1 MTVKEI
7 SNLCD
12 IAEVMRVCEVTKC
25 VDYLGNKLADSLDL
39 DYDIE
44 DTSFE
49 SNKNKDVFRL
59 AANYDGEIIALYI
72 DGKTV
77 FSNSTEIV
85 IEEKTTQNLDV
96 SYINFCSYTD
106 LFCNQRYIDYVALI
120 CVKIRKYGD
129 EEKALNEFYEYTQ
142 NVVSR
147 FNGTIKFVIRLS
159 DSAKDTYIETHLDKS
174 WKKESIKIGSRE
186 DIVFTKVFVS

>member
-12 IAEVMRVCEVTKC
+12 ITEVMRVDRVTRC

-39 DYDIE
+39 DYGIE

-59 AANYDGEIIALYI
+59 VANYDGEIIALYI
-72 DGKTV
+72 DGETV
-77 FSNSTEIV
+77 FSNSTEII

-106 LFCNQRYIDYVALI
+106 LFCNQRYIDYVALV

-147 FNGTIKFVIRLS
+147 FKGTVKFVIRLS
-159 DSAKDTYIETHLDKS
+159 NSAKDKYIETHLDKS
-174 WKKESIKIGSRE
+174 WKKEFVKIGSRE

>member
-12 IAEVMRVCEVTKC
+12 ITEVMRVDRVTRC
-25 VDYLGNKLADSLDL
+25 VDFLGNKLADSLDL
-39 DYDIE
+39 DYGIE

-72 DGKTV
+72 DGETV
-77 FSNSTEIV
+77 FSNSTEII

-129 EEKALNEFYEYTQ
+129 EEKALNELYEYTL
-142 NVVSR
+142 NIVSR
-147 FNGTIKFVIRLS
+147 FNGTVKFVIRLS
-159 DSAKDTYIETHLDKS
+159 NSAKDKYIETHLDKS
-174 WKKESIKIGSRE
+174 WKKEFVKIGSRE

>member
-12 IAEVMRVCEVTKC
+12 ITEVMRVDRVTRC

-39 DYDIE
+39 DYSIE

>member
-12 IAEVMRVCEVTKC
+12 ITEVMRVDRVTRC

-77 FSNSTEIV
+77 FSNSTEII
-85 IEEKTTQNLDV
+85 IEEKSTQNLDV

-129 EEKALNEFYEYTQ
+129 EEKALNELYEYTL
-142 NVVSR
+142 NLVSR
-147 FNGTIKFVIRLS
+147 FNGTVKFVIRLS
-159 DSAKDTYIETHLDKS
+159 NSAKDKYIETHLDKS
-174 WKKESIKIGSRE
+174 WKKEFVKIGSRE
-186 DIVFTKVFVS
+186 NIVFTKVFVS

>member
-12 IAEVMRVCEVTKC
+12 ITEVMRVDRVTRC

-39 DYDIE
+39 DYGIE

-85 IEEKTTQNLDV
+85 IEEKSTQNLDV
-96 SYINFCSYTD
+96 SYINFCSYTN

-129 EEKALNEFYEYTQ
+129 EEKALNELYEYTL
-142 NVVSR
+142 NLVSR
-147 FNGTIKFVIRLS
+147 FNGTVKFVIRLS
-159 DSAKDTYIETHLDKS
+159 NSAKDKYIETHLDKS
-174 WKKESIKIGSRE
+174 WKKEFVKIGSRE

>member
-12 IAEVMRVCEVTKC
+12 ITEVMRVDRVTRC
-25 VDYLGNKLADSLDL
+25 VDFLGNKLADSLDL
-39 DYDIE
+39 DYGIE

-77 FSNSTEIV
+77 FSNSTEII
-85 IEEKTTQNLDV
+85 IEEKSTQNLDV

-129 EEKALNEFYEYTQ
+129 EEKALNELYEYTL
-142 NVVSR
+142 NLVSR
-147 FNGTIKFVIRLS
+147 FNGTVKFVIRLS
-159 DSAKDTYIETHLDKS
+159 NSAKDKYIETHLDKS
-174 WKKESIKIGSRE
+174 WKKEFVKIGSRE

>member
-1 MTVKEI
+1 MTVKEM

-12 IAEVMRVCEVTKC
+12 ITEVMRVDRVTRC

-77 FSNSTEIV
+77 FSNSTEII
-85 IEEKTTQNLDV
+85 IEEKSTQNLDV

-106 LFCNQRYIDYVALI
+106 LFCTQRYIDYVALI

-129 EEKALNEFYEYTQ
+129 EEKALNELYEYTL
-142 NVVSR
+142 NLVSR
-147 FNGTIKFVIRLS
+147 FNGTVKFVIRLS
-159 DSAKDTYIETHLDKS
+159 NSAKDKYIETHLDKS
-174 WKKESIKIGSRE
+174 WKKEFVKIGSRE

>member
-12 IAEVMRVCEVTKC
+12 ITEVMRVDRVTRC
-25 VDYLGNKLADSLDL
+25 VDFLGNKLADSLDL
-39 DYDIE
+39 DYGIE

-72 DGKTV
+72 DGETV
-77 FSNSTEIV
+77 FSNSTEII

-129 EEKALNEFYEYTQ
+129 EEKALNELYEYTL
-142 NVVSR
+142 NLVSR
-147 FNGTIKFVIRLS
+147 FNGTVKFVIRLS
-159 DSAKDTYIETHLDKS
+159 NSAKDKYIETHLDKS
-174 WKKESIKIGSRE
+174 WKKEFVKIGSRE

>member
-1 MTVKEI
+1 
-7 SNLCD
+7 
-12 IAEVMRVCEVTKC
+12 MRVDRVTRC

-39 DYDIE
+39 DYGIE

-72 DGKTV
+72 DGETV
-77 FSNSTEIV
+77 FSNSTEII

-129 EEKALNEFYEYTQ
+129 EEKALNELYEYTL
-142 NVVSR
+142 NIVSR
-147 FNGTIKFVIRLS
+147 FNGTVKFVIRLS
-159 DSAKDTYIETHLDKS
+159 NSAKDKYIETHLDKS
-174 WKKESIKIGSRE
+174 WKKEFVKIGSRE

>member
-1 MTVKEI
+1 MTVKEN

-12 IAEVMRVCEVTKC
+12 ITEVMRVDRVTRC

>member
-12 IAEVMRVCEVTKC
+12 ITEVMRVDRVTRC

-39 DYDIE
+39 DYGIE

-72 DGKTV
+72 DGETV
-77 FSNSTEIV
+77 FSNSTEII

-106 LFCNQRYIDYVALI
+106 LFCNQRYIDYVALA

-129 EEKALNEFYEYTQ
+129 EEKALNELYEYTL
-142 NVVSR
+142 NLVSR
-147 FNGTIKFVIRLS
+147 FNGTVKFVIRLS
-159 DSAKDTYIETHLDKS
+159 NSAKDKYIETHLDKS
-174 WKKESIKIGSRE
+174 WKKEFVKIGSRE

>member
-12 IAEVMRVCEVTKC
+12 ITEVMRVDRVTRC

-39 DYDIE
+39 DYGIE

-72 DGKTV
+72 DGETV
-77 FSNSTEIV
+77 FSNSTEII

-129 EEKALNEFYEYTQ
+129 EEKALNELYEYTL
-142 NVVSR
+142 NIVSR
-147 FNGTIKFVIRLS
+147 FNGTVKFVIRLS
-159 DSAKDTYIETHLDKS
+159 NSDKDKYIETHLDKS
-174 WKKESIKIGSRE
+174 WKKEFVKIGSRE

>member
-12 IAEVMRVCEVTKC
+12 ITEVMRVDRVTRC

-129 EEKALNEFYEYTQ
+129 EEKALNELYEYTL
-142 NVVSR
+142 NLVSR

>member
-1 MTVKEI
+1 MTVKEM

-12 IAEVMRVCEVTKC
+12 ITEVMRVDRVTRC

-77 FSNSTEIV
+77 FSNSTEII
-85 IEEKTTQNLDV
+85 IEEKSTQNLDV

-129 EEKALNEFYEYTQ
+129 EEKALNELYEYTL
-142 NVVSR
+142 NLVSR
-147 FNGTIKFVIRLS
+147 FNGTVKFVIRLS
-159 DSAKDTYIETHLDKS
+159 NSAKDKYIETHLDKS
-174 WKKESIKIGSRE
+174 WKKEFVKIGSRE

>member
-12 IAEVMRVCEVTKC
+12 ITEVMRVDRVTRC

-39 DYDIE
+39 DYGIE

-59 AANYDGEIIALYI
+59 IGNYDGEIVALYI

-77 FSNSTEIV
+77 FSSSTHI
-85 IEEKTTQNLDV
+85 IAEEKTTQNLDISNYGSV
-96 SYINFCSYTD
+96 FDTR
-106 LFCNQRYIDYVALI
+106 LFCNQRYIDYVVI
-120 CVKIRKYGD
+120 IRVSIRKRGD
-129 EEKALNEFYEYTQ
+129 EEKALNEFYEYTHKIA
-142 NVVSR
+142 SR
-147 FNGTIKFVIRLS
+147 FNGTVKFVMRLS
-159 DSAKDTYIETHLDKS
+159 NSVKDRYIETHLDKS
-174 WKKESIKIGSRE
+174 WKKEAVKICDKE
-186 DIVFTKVFVS
+186 DEVFTKVFVS

>member
-12 IAEVMRVCEVTKC
+12 ITEVMRVDRVTRC

>member
-12 IAEVMRVCEVTKC
+12 ITEVMRVDRVTRC

-39 DYDIE
+39 DYGIE

-72 DGKTV
+72 DGETV
-77 FSNSTEIV
+77 FSNSTEII
-85 IEEKTTQNLDV
+85 IEEKSTQNLDV

-129 EEKALNEFYEYTQ
+129 EEKALNELYEYTL
-142 NVVSR
+142 NIVSR
-147 FNGTIKFVIRLS
+147 FNGTVKFVIRLS
-159 DSAKDTYIETHLDKS
+159 NSAKDKYIETHLDKS
-174 WKKESIKIGSRE
+174 WKKEFVKIGSRE

>member
-12 IAEVMRVCEVTKC
+12 IVKVMRVDRVTRC

-77 FSNSTEIV
+77 FSNSTEII
-85 IEEKTTQNLDV
+85 IEEKSTQNLDV

-129 EEKALNEFYEYTQ
+129 EEKALNELYEYTL
-142 NVVSR
+142 NLVSR
-147 FNGTIKFVIRLS
+147 FNGTVKFVIRLS
-159 DSAKDTYIETHLDKS
+159 NSAKDKYIETHLDKS
-174 WKKESIKIGSRE
+174 WKKEFVKIGSRE

>member
-12 IAEVMRVCEVTKC
+12 ITEVMRVDRVTRC

-77 FSNSTEIV
+77 FSNSTEII
-85 IEEKTTQNLDV
+85 IEEKSTQNLYV

-129 EEKALNEFYEYTQ
+129 EEKALNELYEYTL
-142 NVVSR
+142 NLVSR
-147 FNGTIKFVIRLS
+147 FNGTVKFVIRLS
-159 DSAKDTYIETHLDKS
+159 NSAKDKYIETHLDKS
-174 WKKESIKIGSRE
+174 WKKEFVKIGSRE

>member
-12 IAEVMRVCEVTKC
+12 ITEVMRVDRVTRC

-77 FSNSTEIV
+77 FSNSTEII
-85 IEEKTTQNLDV
+85 IEEKSTQNLDV

-129 EEKALNEFYEYTQ
+129 EKKALNELYEYTL
-142 NVVSR
+142 NLVSR
-147 FNGTIKFVIRLS
+147 FNGTVKFVIRLS
-159 DSAKDTYIETHLDKS
+159 NSAKDKYIETHLDKS
-174 WKKESIKIGSRE
+174 WKKEFVKIGSRE
-186 DIVFTKVFVS
+186 NIVFTKVFVS

>member
-12 IAEVMRVCEVTKC
+12 ITEVMRVDRVTRC

-77 FSNSTEIV
+77 FSNSTEII
-85 IEEKTTQNLDV
+85 IEEKSTQNLDV

-129 EEKALNEFYEYTQ
+129 EEKALNELYEYTL
-142 NVVSR
+142 NLVSR
-147 FNGTIKFVIRLS
+147 FNGTVKFVIRLS
-159 DSAKDTYIETHLDKS
+159 NSAKDKYIETHLDKS
-174 WKKESIKIGSRE
+174 WKKEFVKIGSRE

>member
-12 IAEVMRVCEVTKC
+12 ITEVMRVDRVTRC

-39 DYDIE
+39 DYGIE

-129 EEKALNEFYEYTQ
+129 EEKALNELYEYTL
-142 NVVSR
+142 NLVSR

>member
-12 IAEVMRVCEVTKC
+12 ITEVMRVDRVARC

-77 FSNSTEIV
+77 FSNSTEII
-85 IEEKTTQNLDV
+85 IEEKSTQNLDV

-129 EEKALNEFYEYTQ
+129 EEKALNELYEYTL
-142 NVVSR
+142 NLVSR
-147 FNGTIKFVIRLS
+147 FNGTVKFVIRLS
-159 DSAKDTYIETHLDKS
+159 NSAKDKYIETHLDKS
-174 WKKESIKIGSRE
+174 WKKEFVKIGSRE